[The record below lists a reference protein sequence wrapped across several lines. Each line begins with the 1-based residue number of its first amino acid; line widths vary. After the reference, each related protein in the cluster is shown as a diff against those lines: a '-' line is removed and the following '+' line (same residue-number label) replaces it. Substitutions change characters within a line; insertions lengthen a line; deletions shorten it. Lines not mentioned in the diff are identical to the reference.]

1 MTHLE
6 LVNYLKNQT
15 GVLNVVVDVASDA
28 KLKKTGNP
36 YLNNVVIKNVTL
48 TGTMGKEYRKE
59 MESNATPDQAYISKP
74 RAWGTLINPYTI
86 EHKGNYYLQMIVD
99 NSSVPVYTID
109 GVQCDTETLKPWITD
124 RTDKIEEVVIRDIK
138 FDNIR
143 NLCITVPYNIKANLI
158 NLSFIV

>member
-1 MTHLE
+1 
-6 LVNYLKNQT
+6 
-15 GVLNVVVDVASDA
+15 
-28 KLKKTGNP
+28 
-36 YLNNVVIKNVTL
+36 
-48 TGTMGKEYRKE
+48 
-59 MESNATPDQAYISKP
+59 
-74 RAWGTLINPYTI
+74 
-86 EHKGNYYLQMIVD
+86 MIVD